1 MNNATPMPPPGS
13 ARYFALLYTPR
24 AQRPVLTR
32 LLALADEIGAG
43 VTRGL
48 DHDVAHAR
56 LAWWQREAGQYALG
70 QAQHPWLRSRTDE
83 PATAPAI
90 DLNALVQAAAIDL
103 AQTLQKPPGG
113 EQLRRAVFT
122 AAAQLLGAGPLS
134 PALQAILA
142 ELATLSW
149 RWEQAPA
156 AASEINA
163 ALQPLLARLTAASQS
178 ALVPL
183 LLWTSLAG
191 RHAAAKKN
199 SPRRALADNIY
210 AWRLARCAAA
220 GTLSSP

>member
-1 MNNATPMPPPGS
+1 MNNAAPMPLPGS

-24 AQRPVLTR
+24 AQRPALAR

-70 QAQHPWLRSRTDE
+70 QAQHPWLRARTDE
-83 PATAPAI
+83 PAAPKI
-90 DLNALVQAAAIDL
+90 DLDSLVQAAAIDL

-113 EQLRRAVFT
+113 ERLRRAVFT
-122 AAAQLLGAGPLS
+122 AGAQLLGAGPLS
-134 PALQAILA
+134 SALQAILA

-163 ALQPLLARLTAASQS
+163 TLQPLLARLTAASQC

-191 RHAAAKKN
+191 RHAVAKKA
-199 SPRRALADNIY
+199 SPRRELADNIF
-210 AWRLARCAAA
+210 AWRLARRAAA
-220 GTLSSP
+220 GTLNSP